1 PAAAAPAA
9 GAPAAAAVGGLVR
22 SAKSAHP
29 GRLVLLDAAE
39 ADAETAIAV
48 LGDETQLAVRDG
60 VVHAARLLTAA
71 SSPDLVP
78 PWHEPAWRLDSVVK
92 GTLERLSFEPFPEA
106 VEPLLSR
113 EVRIATRAAGT
124 NFRDVLNVLGMYP
137 GDAGRI
143 GYEGAGVVTEVGS
156 EVDDLAPGD
165 RVMGLVHG
173 GFGPITFADRDLLAK
188 MPADWTFE
196 QAASVPLVFLT
207 AYYALA
213 DLGALQKGESVLI
226 HAAAGGVGMAAT
238 QLARHLGAEVFGTA
252 SEGKWDVL
260 RAAGLAD
267 DHIASS
273 RTLAFEDRFRETTG
287 GRGVDV
293 VLNALTGEFID
304 ASMRLLPRGG
314 RFVEMGKTD
323 VRPDGA
329 GAGHHPEVTYRAFDV
344 IEAGSRRIAQMWE
357 ELMVLFG
364 EGVLTPLPVR
374 TWDLRRAPEALR
386 FLSQAKH
393 VGKVVLTVPRRPATG
408 TVLVT
413 GGTGGLGAV
422 LARHLVTKHDVRDLV
437 LTSRRGPDAPGAAE
451 LAADLTGLGA
461 TVRIEACDATDR
473 DALAAVLDRTP
484 GLTGVVHAAGV
495 LDDGLLTALTPER
508 LEKVLRPKVDAAWNL
523 HELTRNRDLTMFV
536 LFSSAAGVL
545 GAPGQANYAAANTFL
560 DGLAHHRR
568 GLGLPATSLAFGL
581 WANGMGG
588 MGDAADAD
596 RMGRDGVGSFDPA
609 EGLDLFD
616 LATTLAEP
624 VSVPVKLDVAGL
636 RSATGP
642 VPPLLRGLVRG
653 SVRRAAPVDAAAQ
666 ADGLKRRLAGLSQA
680 DAELVLLGVVRGQ
693 AAAALGHSGP
703 DAIEPAKAFTELGF
717 DSLTAVELRNG
728 LDAATGLRL
737 PATLIFDYP
746 TPDDL
751 AKYLQSE
758 VVPAAGEETGL
769 ASDIDRLAAELSTVD
784 VSEADGAEVE
794 TKLRNL
800 VAVWQDRVRPSGGEA
815 DLEVDTIDDMFAL
828 LDNEL

>member
-1 PAAAAPAA
+1 AGVGGVVRRAQPETPGWLVGLAAAY
-9 GAPAAAAVGGLVR
+9 
-22 SAKSAHP
+22 
-29 GRLVLLDAAE
+29 
-39 ADAETAIAV
+39 ADVDTALAV

-60 VVHAARLLTAA
+60 VVHAARLLTAS

-92 GTLERLSFEPFPEA
+92 GTLDRLSFEPYPD
-106 VEPLLSR
+106 VLEPLLPR

-143 GYEGAGVVTEVGS
+143 GYEAAGVVTDVGS
-156 EVDDLAPGD
+156 EVTDLAPGD

-173 GFGPITFADRDLLAK
+173 GFGPLTFADRDLLAK
-188 MPADWTFE
+188 MPEGWTFE
-196 QAASVPLVFLT
+196 EAASVPLVFLT
-207 AYYALA
+207 AYYALT
-213 DLGALQKGESVLI
+213 DLGGLKKGESVLI

-273 RTLAFEDRFRETTG
+273 RTLDFEERFRETTG
-287 GRGVDV
+287 GKGVDV
-293 VLNALTGEFID
+293 VLNALTGDFID

-323 VRPDGA
+323 VRPDGGA
-329 GAGHHPEVTYRAFDV
+329 AGHHPGVTYQAFDV
-344 IEAGSRRIAQMWE
+344 IDAGNHRIARIWE
-357 ELMVLFG
+357 ELIALFDQG
-364 EGVLTPLPVR
+364 ALTPLPIR

-393 VGKVVLTVPRRPATG
+393 VGKVVLTVPRRPIGG

-422 LARHLVTKHDVRDLV
+422 LARHLVTRHDVKDLV

-451 LAADLTGLGA
+451 LAAELTGLGA
-461 TVRIEACDATDR
+461 TVRIEACDAADR
-473 DALAAVLDRTP
+473 AALAAVLDRTP
-484 GLTGVVHAAGV
+484 ELTGVVHAAGV

-523 HELTRNRDLTMFV
+523 HELTRGHDLTMFV

-581 WANGMGG
+581 WADG
-588 MGDAADAD
+588 MGDSADAD
-596 RMGRDGVGSFDPA
+596 RMGRDGVGSFGPA
-609 EGLDLFD
+609 EGLELFD
-616 LATTLAEP
+616 LATGLAEP

-636 RSATGP
+636 RTMTGP

-693 AAAALGHSGP
+693 AAAALGHDGADS
-703 DAIEPAKAFTELGF
+703 IEPGRAFTELGF

-751 AKYLQSE
+751 AKFLQSE
-758 VVPAAGEETGL
+758 MDTAGPDADTGL
-769 ASDIDRLAAELSTVD
+769 ASGIDKLAAELSTVD
-784 VSEADGAEVE
+784 LASADGAEVE
-794 TKLRNL
+794 AKLRNL
-800 VAVWQDRVRPSGGEA
+800 VSLWQDRTRPSSGGDA